1 MHYNKPLYRIMGD
14 CSLIVELGDKINPEI
29 NRRISALTA
38 LLEENPLDG
47 LIDIVPAYR
56 SILVIYQPLK
66 TNVRALK
73 KWIDGIQEKVM
84 EIHPPEPETIDIPV
98 VYGGLYGPDL
108 EWVAQYHK
116 ITPEEVIRLHTVN
129 TYHVYMI
136 GFMPG
141 FPYMGELPEEL
152 ETPRKETPRTAI
164 PEGSVGIAQR
174 QTGIYPVVSPG
185 GWQIIGWS
193 PLNLFNPNQ
202 DPPALLKS
210 GDMVRFSR
218 IDEEDFRNWKK

>member
-1 MHYNKPLYRIMGD
+1 MHYDKPLYRIMGD

-29 NRRISALTA
+29 NRRVSALTV
-38 LLEENPLDG
+38 LLEGNPLDG

-66 TNVRALK
+66 TNVMALK
-73 KWIDGIQEKVM
+73 KWIDGMEEKVM
-84 EIHPPEPETIDIPV
+84 EIHLPEPETIDIPV
-98 VYGGLYGPDL
+98 VYGGRYGPDL
-108 EWVAQYHK
+108 EWVSQYHK

-136 GFMPG
+136 GFTPG

-152 ETPRKETPRTAI
+152 ETPRKETPRTEI

-185 GWQIIGWS
+185 GWQIIGCS
-193 PLNLFNPNQ
+193 PLNLFNPNH
-202 DPPALLKS
+202 DPPALLKA
-210 GDMVRFSR
+210 GDMVRFSP
-218 IDEEDFRNWKK
+218 IDEEDFRHWKK

>member
-1 MHYNKPLYRIMGD
+1 MHYDKPLYRIMGD

-29 NRRISALTA
+29 NRRVSALTV
-38 LLEENPLDG
+38 LLEGNPLDG
-47 LIDIVPAYR
+47 IVDIVPAYR

-73 KWIDGIQEKVM
+73 KWIDGMHEKVM
-84 EIHPPEPETIDIPV
+84 EIHLPEPETIDIPV
-98 VYGGLYGPDL
+98 VYGGRYGPDL

-136 GFMPG
+136 GFTPG

-152 ETPRKETPRTAI
+152 ETPRKETPRTEI

-185 GWQIIGWS
+185 GWQIIGCS
-193 PLNLFNPNQ
+193 PLNLFNPNH
-202 DPPALLKS
+202 DPPALLKA
-210 GDMVRFSR
+210 GDMVRFSP
-218 IDEEDFRNWKK
+218 INEEDFRHWKK

>member
-1 MHYNKPLYRIMGD
+1 MHYDKPLYRIMGD
-14 CSLIVELGDKINPEI
+14 RSLIVELGDKINPEI
-29 NRRISALTA
+29 NRKVSALTA
-38 LLEENPLDG
+38 LLEGNPLDG

-56 SILVIYQPLK
+56 SILVVYQPLK
-66 TNVRALK
+66 TNVKTLK

-84 EIHPPEPETIDIPV
+84 EIHPPEPETIDIPAI
-98 VYGGLYGPDL
+98 YGGKYGPDL

-141 FPYMGELPEEL
+141 FPYMGELPEGL

-210 GDMVRFSR
+210 GNMVRFLQ

>member
-1 MHYNKPLYRIMGD
+1 
-14 CSLIVELGDKINPEI
+14 
-29 NRRISALTA
+29 
-38 LLEENPLDG
+38 LDG

-73 KWIDGIQEKVM
+73 RWIDGIQEKVM

-152 ETPRKETPRTAI
+152 ETPRKETPRTSI

-174 QTGIYPVVSPG
+174 QTGIYPAISPG
-185 GWQIIGWS
+185 GWQIIGYS

-202 DPPALLKS
+202 DPPALLKA
-210 GDMVRFSR
+210 GDKVRFSP
-218 IDEEDFRNWKK
+218 IDEEDFRDWKK